1 MAKTYLGQSLENVKK
16 VALGS
21 KLPLLL
27 VDKRME
33 MESSFLWG
41 RDIIAFVPP
50 FSVRMKRKCC
60 GNKNPYLAGGGV
72 LIYDVHMREG
82 VAPKKVGKF
91 GSLVRKAVKLT
102 GNVERGPMF
111 GGHHIS
117 IIPLLKERVRDTA
130 DASKLRR

>member
-1 MAKTYLGQSLENVKK
+1 MLLSRQKYIVAKTYLGQSLESVKK

-60 GNKNPYLAGGGV
+60 GNKNPYLAGRGIH
-72 LIYDVHMREG
+72 LYDVYIRESRALG
-82 VAPKKVGKF
+82 WAPKNVGKF
-91 GSLVRKAVKLT
+91 GSLV
-102 GNVERGPMF
+102 
-111 GGHHIS
+111 
-117 IIPLLKERVRDTA
+117 KEFV
-130 DASKLRR
+130 